1 MLGTIVNALSIVA
14 GSLIGLF
21 LKGGIPVSMGET
33 ISKGLG
39 LCIIYIGMSG
49 TMSTQNLLLVIFS
62 LVIGAIIGELIDIDK
77 RFAELGDFVEKK
89 LSKNGESKIAEG
101 FVNASL
107 LFCVGSM
114 AIVGSL
120 QSGLEG
126 NHETLFTK
134 SVLDGITSIIFTST
148 MGIGVILS
156 AVSVFIYQGA
166 ITLLASSIKG
176 LLTDAI
182 VAEMTAVG
190 SLLILGIGLNMVGA
204 TKIKVANILPAV
216 LIPFIYGMIMKIGIG
231 M

>member
-1 MLGTIVNALSIVA
+1 MVCHIEALNVPKSR
-14 GSLIGLF
+14 L
-21 LKGGIPVSMGET
+21 
-33 ISKGLG
+33 
-39 LCIIYIGMSG
+39 
-49 TMSTQNLLLVIFS
+49 
-62 LVIGAIIGELIDIDK
+62 
-77 RFAELGDFVEKK
+77 
-89 LSKNGESKIAEG
+89 
-101 FVNASL
+101 VNASL

-166 ITLLASSIKG
+166 VTLLASSIKV

-190 SLLILGIGLNMVGA
+190 SLLILVVGLKRVGA
-204 TKIKVANILPAV
+204 TKINVANILPAV
-216 LIPFIYGMIMKIGIG
+216 LIPFIYGMIMKNLKNGRTIKKNANLLEQE
-231 M
+231 

>member
-1 MLGTIVNALSIVA
+1 MLGTIVNALAIVV
-14 GSLIGLF
+14 GSLVGFF
-21 LKGGIPVSMGET
+21 LKGGIPLSMGKT

-39 LCIIYIGMSG
+39 LAIIFIGVSG
-49 TMSTQNLLLVIFS
+49 TMGTQNLLLVIVS
-62 LVIGAIIGELIDIDK
+62 LVIGSVIGELIDIDK
-77 RFAELGDFVEKK
+77 RFTDLGGFVEKK

-134 SVLDGITSIIFTST
+134 AVLDGITSVIFTST

-156 AVSVFIYQGA
+156 SVSVFIYQGS
-166 ITLLASSIKG
+166 ITLLASSMKA
-176 LLTDAI
+176 LLTDSI
-182 VAEMTAVG
+182 VLEMTAVG

-216 LIPFIYGMIMKIGIG
+216 LVPLIYGLIIR
-231 M
+231 

>member
-1 MLGTIVNALSIVA
+1 MLGTIVNALAIVV
-14 GSLIGLF
+14 GSLLGLF
-21 LKGGIPVSMGET
+21 LKGGIPISMGET

-39 LCIIYIGMSG
+39 LAIIFIGVSG
-49 TMSTQNLLLVIFS
+49 TMGTQNLLLVIVS
-62 LVIGAIIGELIDIDK
+62 LVIGSVLGELINIDK
-77 RFAELGDFVEKK
+77 RFADLGYFVEKK

-134 SVLDGITSIIFTST
+134 SVLDGITSVIFTST

-156 AVSVFIYQGA
+156 AVSVFIYQGS
-166 ITLLASSIKG
+166 ITLLASSMKA
-176 LLTDAI
+176 LLTDSI
-182 VAEMTAVG
+182 VLEMTAVG

-216 LIPFIYGMIMKIGIG
+216 LVPLIYGLLIR
-231 M
+231 

>member
-1 MLGTIVNALSIVA
+1 MVA
-14 GSLIGLF
+14 
-21 LKGGIPVSMGET
+21 
-33 ISKGLG
+33 
-39 LCIIYIGMSG
+39 
-49 TMSTQNLLLVIFS
+49 
-62 LVIGAIIGELIDIDK
+62 
-77 RFAELGDFVEKK
+77 R
-89 LSKNGESKIAEG
+89 
-101 FVNASL
+101 
-107 LFCVGSM
+107 
-114 AIVGSL
+114 
-120 QSGLEG
+120 QSVLEC

-166 ITLLASSIKG
+166 VTLLASSIKV

>member
-62 LVIGAIIGELIDIDK
+62 LVIGAIIGELIDIDT

-89 LSKNGESKIAEG
+89 LSKNGEG

-166 ITLLASSIKG
+166 VTLLASSIKV

>member
-1 MLGTIVNALSIVA
+1 MLGTIVNALAIVVGSIL
-14 GSLIGLF
+14 GFF
-21 LKGGIPVSMGET
+21 LKGGLPLSMGET

-39 LCIIYIGMSG
+39 LAIIFIGVSG
-49 TMSTQNLLLVIFS
+49 TMGTQNLLLVIIS
-62 LVIGAIIGELIDIDK
+62 LVIGSVLGELINIDK
-77 RFAELGDFVEKK
+77 RFGDLGDFVEKK

-126 NHETLFTK
+126 NHTTLYTK
-134 SVLDGITSIIFTST
+134 AVLDGITSIIFTST

-166 ITLLASSIKG
+166 ITMLASSMKA
-176 LLTDAI
+176 LLTDA
-182 VAEMTAVG
+182 VVLEMTAVG

-216 LIPFIYGMIMKIGIG
+216 LIPFIYGMIQRIG